1 MKNIKGI
8 NYKLI
13 LVLISIPIILILQYY
28 LFKFGVV
35 KPMVKGIEIEME
47 DGDYIKDIDKF
58 VIKLNDTVKLSSG
71 NYIIIPSYAK
81 KPDIYFKNLDD
92 SNILSING
100 NEIKA
105 EKEGIAAVGI
115 MKNSRVLKKINIR

>member
-1 MKNIKGI
+1 MKKIKGI

-71 NYIIIPSYAK
+71 NYIIIP
-81 KPDIYFKNLDD
+81 
-92 SNILSING
+92 
-100 NEIKA
+100 
-105 EKEGIAAVGI
+105 
-115 MKNSRVLKKINIR
+115 